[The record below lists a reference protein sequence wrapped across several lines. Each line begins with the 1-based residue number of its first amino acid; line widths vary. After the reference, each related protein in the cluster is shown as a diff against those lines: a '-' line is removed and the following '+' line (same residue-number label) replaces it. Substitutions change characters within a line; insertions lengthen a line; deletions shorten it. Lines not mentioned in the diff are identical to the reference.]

1 MKRLTKSLLDPS
13 FKYTLEDLDCSL
25 CLYYGGKKDKK
36 PICLAEECCCTEEI
50 DAAKRRDRRF

>member
-1 MKRLTKSLLDPS
+1 MEKLIKSLLDSS

-36 PICLAEECCCTEEI
+36 PICLAEECCCAEEI
-50 DAAKRRDRRF
+50 KAAKRTEKKI

>member
-1 MKRLTKSLLDPS
+1 MKRLTKTLLDPS

-36 PICLAEECCCTEEI
+36 PICLAE
-50 DAAKRRDRRF
+50 